1 MKEGQLGGD
10 ILGKIKQRVRTVRAV
25 PQITLGRNRTK
36 NGPKKSSAGAEVY
49 IKTGERLGGGVSAWG
64 KGVLG
69 EPSQSP
75 MRPRVPQEPKKLGLR
90 SLKWKRK
97 NRVSRC
103 RREILRGLDKA
114 IGTVV
119 TQEGRGGC
127 GQEGTSHYRREGERE
142 VPFLVLAANRQNKR
156 QKFVV
161 HATVPGKKTKKG

>member
-1 MKEGQLGGD
+1 VH
-10 ILGKIKQRVRTVRAV
+10 R
-25 PQITLGRNRTK
+25 
-36 NGPKKSSAGAEVY
+36 
-49 IKTGERLGGGVSAWG
+49 G

-103 RREILRGLDKA
+103 RREILRGLDTA

-119 TQEGRGGC
+119 KQEGRGVC
-127 GQEGTSHYRREGERE
+127 GQEGTSHYRGEGERE
-142 VPFLVLAANRQNKR
+142 VPFLVLAANRRNKR
-156 QKFVV
+156 QKVCRPRDSAW
-161 HATVPGKKTKKG
+161 HKNEERLGKKCRGA